1 VSDDVSSWYASDLST
16 EFIKVKVT
24 ATVNG
29 NAAYNPTVD
38 VVYFAF
44 VAREA
49 EPQNSDW
56 VVGRWETETLVTP
69 NGTVHI
75 YRALGL
81 IGPTAKVLARGVYD
95 VYVKIVD
102 NPEIPVRYVGILE
115 VGA

>member
-29 NAAYNPTVD
+29 NASYDPTGD
-38 VVYFAF
+38 VVSFAF
-44 VAREA
+44 VTREA
-49 EPQNSDW
+49 EPQGGDW
-56 VVGRWETETLVTP
+56 VTGQWETETLVTP

-81 IGPTAKVLARGVYD
+81 IGPTAKVLARGTYD

-102 NPEIPVRYVGILE
+102 NPEIPVRFVGILE